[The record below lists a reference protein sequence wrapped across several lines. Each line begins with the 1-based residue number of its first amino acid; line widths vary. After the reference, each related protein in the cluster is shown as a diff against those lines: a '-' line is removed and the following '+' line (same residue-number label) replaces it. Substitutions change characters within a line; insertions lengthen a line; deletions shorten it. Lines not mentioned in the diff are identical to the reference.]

1 MQCTHLR
8 CVAFAAAV
16 ALPSTGRAAEPVP
29 GDPASSYGP
38 ERPPEA
44 QPLTE
49 PAPTDPLPAEP
60 PPIEATPSVAP
71 PVAASAP
78 VEPPPLEPA
87 QRARLDDEL
96 QRAELTRD
104 AGGSI
109 LIGSG
114 VVTIVGLVLIFAG
127 TGVGTAEVRRAGCS
141 DPDLCDLDD
150 RKMMHAGRT
159 LFAGFAI
166 SGLGALGLI
175 GGIAAYVIGGIAAY
189 ANGKYRVERARAT
202 LGGFA
207 VAPSSRGVSVG
218 VRGRF

>member
-1 MQCTHLR
+1 MQCTDLR

-16 ALPSTGRAAEPVP
+16 ALPSMGRAAE
-29 GDPASSYGP
+29 PASSYGP

-49 PAPTDPLPAEP
+49 PAPADPLPAEP
-60 PPIEATPSVAP
+60 PPIEATAP

-78 VEPPPLEPA
+78 VGPPPLEPA

-96 QRAELTRD
+96 QRAEFTRD

-114 VVTIVGLVLIFAG
+114 VVTVVGLVLIFAG
-127 TGVGTAEVRRAGCS
+127 TGVATTEVRRAGCS
-141 DPDLCDLDD
+141 DPDVCDLDD

-166 SGLGALGLI
+166 SGLGALGL
-175 GGIAAYVIGGIAAY
+175 IGGIAAY